1 LGADHD
7 RHLPDLLGAVSH
19 DQANE
24 IARRLLDPSRAV
36 IVVAGP
42 WDAPATSE
50 AVVMSAA
57 EASAADL
64 IARSHKIR

>member
-1 LGADHD
+1 MVPHHPFEHGPAT
-7 RHLPDLLGAVSH
+7 ASN
-19 DQANE
+19 ATS
-24 IARRLLDPSRAV
+24 PSRSSAL
-36 IVVAGP
+36 GP
-42 WDAPATSE
+42 APATSE